1 MVLKGL
7 LKSLESLRKSLIL
20 KLDTRPKELRP
31 QRGSVFNVPGEDIV
45 LESAFV
51 TVLDVAIF
59 HEFGTVNMPE
69 RSFVRAAFDENRSSY
84 EALNKKLLIKI
95 YSNAMTVEKA
105 LDILGLTIQNDIK
118 KFIKDKEVSPESIR
132 AIEEGGVTLFDT
144 GQLVNS
150 LTYIRVMNP

>member
-1 MVLKGL
+1 LF
-7 LKSLESLRKSLIL
+7 
-20 KLDTRPKELRP
+20 T
-31 QRGSVFNVPGEDIV
+31 VPGEDIV

-59 HEFGTVNMPE
+59 HEFETVNMPE